1 MSSMTD
7 QERALLQDFLQQLT
21 RIRNV
26 DEKDAEADVMIA
38 KAFSQQPDAPYLV
51 VQRAILL
58 EQALNAAKVE
68 IARLRSEAKSSAG
81 QSFLGGAN
89 AWGRES
95 QQSAQRPTLSVSG
108 QPIPANP
115 ALTPTPSAANPVPR
129 SPFGSF
135 LGQAAATAAGV
146 AGGAFLFQG
155 LENLL
160 GFGHHDPSVYG
171 EHHSQAGLLSDD
183 EITPDA
189 DPDAGTQDI
198 TEDIDWNDFD
208 GDDSSSV

>member
-7 QERALLQDFLQQLT
+7 QERALLQDFLQQLL

-26 DEKDAEADVMIA
+26 DKDPEAGVMIA
-38 KAFSQQPDAPYLV
+38 KAFSQQPDASYLV

-58 EQALNAAKVE
+58 EQALNAAKAE
-68 IARLRSEAKSSAG
+68 IARLTSEQRGASGS
-81 QSFLGGAN
+81 SFLGGAN
-89 AWGRES
+89 AWGREA
-95 QQSAQRPTLSVSG
+95 QPSAQRSTLSVSG

-115 ALTPTPSAANPVPR
+115 VGAAAASVPTPTPH

-160 GFGHHDPSVYG
+160 GFGHRDPSVYG
-171 EHHSQAGLLSDD
+171 EHHGQAGLLND
-183 EITPDA
+183 EQLSADV
-189 DPDAGTQDI
+189 DPDAHAQDI
-198 TEDIDWNDFD
+198 TQDIDWNDFD